1 LKDKSMGFLTGFVW
15 IMVGSNFRLL

>member
-1 LKDKSMGFLTGFVW
+1 MGFLTGFVW